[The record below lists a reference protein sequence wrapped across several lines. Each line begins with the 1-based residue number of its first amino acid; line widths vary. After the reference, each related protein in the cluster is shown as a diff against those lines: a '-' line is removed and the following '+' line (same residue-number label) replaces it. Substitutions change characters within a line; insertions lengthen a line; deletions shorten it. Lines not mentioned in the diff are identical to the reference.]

1 MSPRFFSDET
11 DLGLAKRLVKKL
23 PGQVVY
29 PGHSDLPEVPRG
41 CKDDEWLNVIGSRRL
56 VVITRDKRIRTRPV
70 LNAKWVRFQ
79 VRGFVFDW
87 QEEPIDRRKPG
98 GSGNALE
105 PDRRLHPRAPF
116 WSVDVLCHRERDQR
130 SGSQKVRTA

>member
-41 CKDDEWLNVIGSRRL
+41 CRDDEWLNVIGNRRL

-79 VRGFVFDW
+79 VRGFVLTGRKNQSTEGSLAVLEMHW
-87 QEEPIDRRKPG
+87 NRIEGYIQEHP
-98 GSGNALE
+98 SGPWMCSVTVKGIREVALK
-105 PDRRLHPRAPF
+105 R
-116 WSVDVLCHRERDQR
+116 
-130 SGSQKVRTA
+130 